1 MKKLL
6 LSAALLLG
14 TIAANA
20 LPVQHSVG
28 AVAGSLNGF
37 EYKAYFQN
45 KMVVA
50 ASLGVRASQ
59 SQGLAWTRM
68 YTNKDAQDYHESHGE
83 TMVDNNNMKFVYW
96 DVEMAANLGYQDNF
110 KVLSAGTFSWFVGG
124 GLNVGAIQIKE
135 FGKYDGKYISNY
147 KTLEPVKTP
156 GDAWKAIADERELY
170 GDLPKDVRKYE
181 LCPVGFKVGMNAYA
195 GVEFKFRN
203 LPLIV
208 GMDFRPGVG
217 VGITMCD
224 DKTIDGEGMGIYE
237 GSRVELNGFFDWALN
252 ATVRY
257 YF

>member
-14 TIAANA
+14 TMAANA

-45 KMVVA
+45 KMFVT
-50 ASLGVRASQ
+50 ASAGVRAGQ
-59 SQGLAWTRM
+59 SQGLALTTA
-68 YTNKDAQDYHESHGE
+68 YTNKDAQDAHEMAGE
-83 TMVDNNNMKFVYW
+83 DLIENNSNKFVYW
-96 DVEMAANLGYQDNF
+96 DIEVAGNVGYQDNF
-110 KVLSAGTFSWFVGG
+110 KVMSAGTFSWFVGG
-124 GLNVGAIQIKE
+124 GLNFGTIQME
-135 FGKYDGKYISNY
+135 QFGKIKGFYPTDAKEHVLKS
-147 KTLEPVKTP
+147 P
-156 GDAWKAIADERELY
+156 GDAWKGLKNDRDWYNKLSSE
-170 GDLPKDVRKYE
+170 DKKYA
-181 LCPVGFKVGMNAYA
+181 PSPFAFKVGLNAYA

-208 GMDFRPGVG
+208 GCDFRPGVG
-217 VGITMCD
+217 VGVYAWKD
-224 DKTIDGEGMGIYE
+224 DPENYGEDAYYE
-237 GSRVELNGFFDWALN
+237 GNCITAIGFFDWALN

>member
-14 TIAANA
+14 TMAANA

-50 ASLGVRASQ
+50 ATLGVRASQ
-59 SQGLAWTRM
+59 SQGLALTTV
-68 YTNKDAQDYHESHGE
+68 YTNKDAQDAHEIAGDDLVE
-83 TMVDNNNMKFVYW
+83 NNNHKFVYW
-96 DVEMAANLGYQDNF
+96 DLEVAANVGYQDNF
-110 KVLSAGTFSWFVGG
+110 KVLSAGTFSWFIGG
-124 GLNVGAIQIKE
+124 GLNFGTIQFSQ
-135 FGKYDGKYISNY
+135 FGKMKGRYPIGPKGNEIKKAS
-147 KTLEPVKTP
+147 
-156 GDAWKAIADERELY
+156 DAWKAMKDERDAY
-170 GDLPKDVRKYE
+170 NDLSSDGKKYTPSP
-181 LCPVGFKVGMNAYA
+181 LAFKVGLNAYA

-208 GMDFRPGVG
+208 GCDFRPGVG
-217 VGITMCD
+217 VAVNAWKD
-224 DKTIDGEGMGIYE
+224 DPTAYYPNVYE
-237 GSRVELNGFFDWALN
+237 GDCITALGFFDWALN
-252 ATVRY
+252 ASVRY

>member
-14 TIAANA
+14 TMAANA

-50 ASLGVRASQ
+50 ATLGVRASQ
-59 SQGLAWTRM
+59 SQGISWAAAL
-68 YTNKDAQDYHESHGE
+68 
-83 TMVDNNNMKFVYW
+83 NNNEAEDVYKQSWDLSGSNDAKFVYW
-96 DVEMAANLGYQDNF
+96 TVEAAGNIGYQDNF
-110 KVLSAGTFSWFVGG
+110 KVMSAGAFSWFAGG
-124 GLNVGAIQIKE
+124 GLSLGTIQMSDTWGHMKADRKDYE
-135 FGKYDGKYISNY
+135 NLSSEKKKYDMNPIS
-147 KTLEPVKTP
+147 
-156 GDAWKAIADERELY
+156 A
-170 GDLPKDVRKYE
+170 
-181 LCPVGFKVGMNAYA
+181 KVGVNAYA

-208 GMDFRPGVG
+208 GCDFRPGL
-217 VGITMCD
+217 
-224 DKTIDGEGMGIYE
+224 GM
-237 GSRVELNGFFDWALN
+237 SLNGCKVEVGENKEYTCDMLRVNAFFDWALN
-252 ATVRY
+252 ASVRY

>member
-28 AVAGSLNGF
+28 AVAGSLNCF

-50 ASLGVRASQ
+50 ATLGVRASQ
-59 SQGLAWTRM
+59 SQGLAVTTT
-68 YTNKDAQDYHESHGE
+68 YTNNGAQDYYERIG
-83 TMVDNNNMKFVYW
+83 VDLIDNNNKKFVYW
-96 DVEMAANLGYQDNF
+96 DVEVAGNVGYQDNF
-110 KVLSAGTFSWFVGG
+110 KVMSAGTFSWFVGG
-124 GLNVGAIQIKE
+124 GLNFGTIQME
-135 FGKYDGKYISNY
+135 AFGNDLPLKK
-147 KTLEPVKTP
+147 V
-156 GDAWKAIADERELY
+156 GDAWKAMKDERDAYSKLSSE
-170 GDLPKDVRKYE
+170 DKKYNT
-181 LCPVGFKVGMNAYA
+181 PNPFAFKAGLNAYA

-208 GMDFRPGVG
+208 GCDFRPGVG
-217 VGITMCD
+217 VAVNAWRDITED
-224 DKTIDGEGMGIYE
+224 LEKPAIYE
-237 GSRVELNGFFDWALN
+237 GDCITALGFFDWALN